1 MTHSR
6 VAGLGGIDWSRP
18 WLAPLREHGEVLAQR
33 ALDHGLVEALNR
45 DARIDAATLR
55 TGRLRFVSQS
65 SLPEGEAY
73 EAFIAR
79 TACVP
84 TRDNVHDLFNG
95 LMWIAHPA
103 IKRRLNE
110 LQAGQ
115 LMRGP
120 IEGRRG
126 AVRDALTLFDENAAL
141 WQAPAVLVE
150 ALRQRDWRVLFVT
163 QRGAW
168 ADARLTL
175 FGHALIEK
183 LTSPRKPIT
192 AHVWVLPF
200 GRDDPHSEALGMDAQ
215 AWLLDALTPE
225 RLALR
230 QHLPLPVLGVPGWWL
245 ANEQPDF
252 YADPA
257 VFRAA

>member
-1 MTHSR
+1 MTPSR

-18 WLAPLREHGEVLAQR
+18 WLAPLREHGEVLARR

-55 TGRLRFVSQS
+55 AGRLRFVSQS
-65 SLPEGEAY
+65 SLPDGEAY

-95 LMWIAHPA
+95 LMWLAHPA

-110 LQAGQ
+110 MQAGQ
-115 LMRGP
+115 LMRGS

-163 QRGAW
+163 QRAAW

-183 LTSPRKPIT
+183 LTAPRKPIT

-200 GRDDPHSEALGMDAQ
+200 GRDDPRGAALGMDAQ

-230 QHLPLPVLGVPGWWL
+230 QHLPLPVLGVPGWWA
-245 ANEQPDF
+245 ANEQTDF